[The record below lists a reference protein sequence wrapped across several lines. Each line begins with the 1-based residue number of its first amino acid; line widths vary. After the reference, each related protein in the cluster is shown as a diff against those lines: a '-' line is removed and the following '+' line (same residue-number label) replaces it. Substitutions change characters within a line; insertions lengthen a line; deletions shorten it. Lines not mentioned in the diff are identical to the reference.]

1 MALSI
6 SRFAFSLLG
15 GKGGNVLYTL
25 SITGSAGVVIFGAL
39 GVDCRS
45 TLSCIC
51 RSISSLS
58 FDFPSWFSRSGRG
71 SSNPLVRLDLPFSGE
86 ISKPGSS
93 SFPLFTFI
101 FSKALMVAMF
111 SVSRIASSGSATF
124 WRTLVILELFEVQ
137 NCTDA
142 SDIAM
147 DETLPRSDVMPDLLK
162 SGMSASRDEAIE
174 ETIEMSIDGAPLVSI
189 DGAPLVSIDG
199 APLVSI
205 DGAPLV
211 SIDSAPLVS
220 IDGDDRMWAEYISIP
235 T

>member
-1 MALSI
+1 M
-6 SRFAFSLLG
+6 
-15 GKGGNVLYTL
+15 VM
-25 SITGSAGVVIFGAL
+25 
-39 GVDCRS
+39 
-45 TLSCIC
+45 
-51 RSISSLS
+51 LS
-58 FDFPSWFSRSGRG
+58 FTFGLRVLILQIHLIDGFHLSF
-71 SSNPLVRLDLPFSGE
+71 E
-86 ISKPGSS
+86 IRQNIVFYLECSS

-211 SIDSAPLVS
+211 SIDGAPLVSIDSAPLVS